1 MTIRGIRG
9 ATTATQDNPEA
20 ILEATKQLLLT
31 ICKAN
36 PTLRSEDIA
45 SAMFTLSSEL
55 KSVYPARAARE
66 IGWNAVPLMCAQEI
80 PVPGGLSKCIRVLLH
95 WNTPLSQAD
104 IKHIY
109 LREAVQ
115 LRPDLTPDNEL

>member
-9 ATTATQDNPEA
+9 ATTATKDDPEA
-20 ILEATKQLLLT
+20 ILEATKQLLLA

-55 KSVYPARAARE
+55 KSVYPARARRFPCRE
-66 IGWNAVPLMCAQEI
+66 GYPSAYEYCCIGI
-80 PVPGGLSKCIRVLLH
+80 H
-95 WNTPLSQAD
+95 
-104 IKHIY
+104 
-109 LREAVQ
+109 
-115 LRPDLTPDNEL
+115 

>member
-9 ATTATQDNPEA
+9 ATTATQDDPEA
-20 ILEATKQLLLT
+20 ILEATKQLLLA
-31 ICKAN
+31 ICEAN

-95 WNTPLSQAD
+95 WNTPLSQGD

-109 LREAVQ
+109 LRRAKQ
-115 LRPDLTPDNEL
+115 LRPDLTPDHEL

>member
-1 MTIRGIRG
+1 VAIRGIRG
-9 ATTATQDNPEA
+9 ATTATQDDPEA
-20 ILEATKQLLLT
+20 ILEATTQLLLA

-45 SAMFTLSSEL
+45 SAIFTLSDDL
-55 KSVYPARAARE
+55 KSVYPAKAARE
-66 IGWNAVPLMCAQEI
+66 IGWTAIPLMCAQEI
-80 PVPGGLSKCIRVLLH
+80 SVPGGLSKCIRVLLH
-95 WNTPLSQAD
+95 WNTPLSQAE

-115 LRPDLTPDNEL
+115 LRPDLTPNHEL

>member
-9 ATTATQDNPEA
+9 ATTATQDDPEA
-20 ILEATKQLLLT
+20 ILEATKQLLLA
-31 ICKAN
+31 ICEAN

-95 WNTPLSQAD
+95 WNTPLSQAY

-109 LREAVQ
+109 LREATQ
-115 LRPDLTPDNEL
+115 LRPDLTPDHEL

>member
-9 ATTATQDNPEA
+9 ATTATKDDPEA
-20 ILEATKQLLLT
+20 ILEATKQLLLA